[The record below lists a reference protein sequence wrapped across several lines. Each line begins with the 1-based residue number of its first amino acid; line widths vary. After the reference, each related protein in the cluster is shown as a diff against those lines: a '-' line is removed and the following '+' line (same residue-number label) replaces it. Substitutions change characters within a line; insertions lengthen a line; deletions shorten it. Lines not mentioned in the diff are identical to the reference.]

1 MYTQRKSIQEEPLL
15 PVLGCA
21 RTFPVYSA
29 ANKRNLP
36 IPRKSCTVWKRT
48 FGIALLV
55 GFLAGFYAWVQSHV
69 LPNMRLEIL
78 HALKESEIKPLT
90 KYWHEILG
98 KLVDENSNLTDS
110 NHKLKLA
117 ETTQRTEEI
126 ALKEVDDESQHKIE
140 VLNPVLHKGIQQ
152 LSKRTLM
159 EK

>member
-1 MYTQRKSIQEEPLL
+1 M
-15 PVLGCA
+15 
-21 RTFPVYSA
+21 
-29 ANKRNLP
+29 
-36 IPRKSCTVWKRT
+36 
-48 FGIALLV
+48 